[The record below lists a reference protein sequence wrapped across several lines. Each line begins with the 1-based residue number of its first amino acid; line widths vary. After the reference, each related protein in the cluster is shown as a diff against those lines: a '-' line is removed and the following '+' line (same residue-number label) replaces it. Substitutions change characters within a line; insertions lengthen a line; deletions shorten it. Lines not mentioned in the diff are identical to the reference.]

1 MILLIAEILDY
12 DSDFSSEIS
21 TIDTRLTTQNNLA
34 NSAPQQNANGVYRM
48 AEAFGLLAEDLNS

>member
-12 DSDFSSEIS
+12 NSAFTSEIGE
-21 TIDTRLTTQNNLA
+21 IDTRLSANNLTS

-48 AEAFGLLAEDLNS
+48 AEAFGLLAEILNS